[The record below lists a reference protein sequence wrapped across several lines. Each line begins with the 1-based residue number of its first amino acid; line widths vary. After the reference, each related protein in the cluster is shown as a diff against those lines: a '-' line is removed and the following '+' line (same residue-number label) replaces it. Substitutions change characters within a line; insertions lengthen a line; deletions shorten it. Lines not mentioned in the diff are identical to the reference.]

1 MARAYSLSKLLLRE
15 SERGPML
22 DDESGQIL
30 ELSKPALLGSVC
42 GTVTCPPS
50 TSVAHRSLAIL
61 ISARG
66 TDPLSLRRM

>member
-1 MARAYSLSKLLLRE
+1 
-15 SERGPML
+15 ML
-22 DDESGQIL
+22 DDEPGQIL

-66 TDPLSLRRM
+66 TGPLSLRKV